1 MARARRPISGG
12 TSGARAVGAPS
23 TTAVMPAAG
32 MEIAAFQ
39 AVRPIA
45 LCVRRVSDFM
55 EPSGAR
61 GPGRGSRRQRMS
73 NLPRRSCLP
82 NPRCRPPTK
91 SRRCQDSNCRRPS
104 RKVRQPNQ
112 AIRHFS
118 SPWFQTQFR
127 PARSPK
133 SLLPCRSQASG
144 PASRSRPRRQKTTSS
159 MRQSSAAA
167 AKSGSRRSGRRQCSR
182 SVCGSRPCVNRPVD
196 CHERR

>member
-12 TSGARAVGAPS
+12 TSGAWAVGAPS

-45 LCVRRVSDFM
+45 RCVRRVSDFM

-61 GPGRGSRRQRMS
+61 GPGRGSRRRRMS
-73 NLPRRSCLP
+73 NLPRRSCLR

-104 RKVRQPNQ
+104 RKVRRPNQ

-118 SPWFQTQFR
+118 IPSVRTPCR
-127 PARSPK
+127 LARSRQ
-133 SLLPCRSQASG
+133 SLLPCRSQAIG
-144 PASRSRPRRQKTTSS
+144 PASRSRPCRQKTTSS
-159 MRQSSAAA
+159 TRRRFAAA
-167 AKSGSRRSGRRQCSR
+167 AKSGSRRSDRRPCSR
-182 SVCGSRPCVNRPVD
+182 SACGSRPCVNRPAD

>member
-12 TSGARAVGAPS
+12 TSGAWAVGAPS

-32 MEIAAFQ
+32 TEIAACQ

-45 LCVRRVSDFM
+45 RCVRRVLDFM
-55 EPSGAR
+55 EPSGAH
-61 GPGRGSRRQRMS
+61 GPGRGSRRQRTS
-73 NLPRRSCLP
+73 NLPRRSCLR
-82 NPRCRPPTK
+82 NPRCRPPQK

-112 AIRHFS
+112 VIRHLS
-118 SPWFQTQFR
+118 IPSFR
-127 PARSPK
+127 TPCRLARSRK
-133 SLLPCRSQASG
+133 SLLRCRSHSSG
-144 PASRSRPRRQKTTSS
+144 PASRSRPCRQKTTSL

-167 AKSGSRRSGRRQCSR
+167 AKSGSRRSGRRPCSR
-182 SVCGSRPCVNRPVD
+182 SGCGSRPCVNRPVG